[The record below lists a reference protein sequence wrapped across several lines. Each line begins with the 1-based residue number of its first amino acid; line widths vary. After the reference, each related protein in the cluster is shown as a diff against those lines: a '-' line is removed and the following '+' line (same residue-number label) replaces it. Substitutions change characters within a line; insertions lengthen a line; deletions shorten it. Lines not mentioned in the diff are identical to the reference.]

1 MRAASIRIS
10 GEISVQCYL
19 RGNGEI
25 SDRYHST
32 GRALL
37 MRTDR
42 PGGTVKL
49 GQHEIGR
56 IGYGAMQLRTVDA
69 TAAVALLRRAVELGI
84 NHLDTASFYGNAT
97 VNGHVRAAL
106 HPYADDLVIVSK
118 VGARH
123 IDAPVELALAQ
134 RPEQLREQVHLDLRS
149 LGLDQVPVVNLRRAD
164 HGPGLTAE
172 GDQVVPI
179 DDQLA
184 ELIALRTEGLIGA
197 IGLSTVSTEQIQRA
211 LPAGIVCV
219 QNAYSLIDRSS
230 EEQLRL
236 CADHG
241 IAWIPYFPL
250 GSAFNRIPSPVDH
263 PVVQQMAARRRL
275 SPAAICLAWIL
286 AHDKHTALIPGTRSV
301 DHLEENLRT
310 ADVHLDADALAQ
322 LDAIAS

>member
-1 MRAASIRIS
+1 MTA
-10 GEISVQCYL
+10 
-19 RGNGEI
+19 
-25 SDRYHST
+25 
-32 GRALL
+32 
-37 MRTDR
+37 DR

-49 GQHEIGR
+49 GPHEIAR

-69 TAAVALLRRAVELGI
+69 AAATAVLRRAVELGV
-84 NHLDTASFYGNAT
+84 NHLDTASFYGNST
-97 VNGHVRAAL
+97 VNEHIRAAL

-123 IDAPVELALAQ
+123 VDGQAGLALAQ
-134 RPEQLREQVHLDLRS
+134 RPAQLREQVHLDLRS

-164 HGPGLTAE
+164 HGPLVAE
-172 GDQVVPI
+172 GDQLVPI

-184 ELIALRTEGLIGA
+184 ELIALRNEGLIGA
-197 IGLSTVSTEQIQRA
+197 IGLSHVSTEQLRQA

-250 GSAFNRIPSPVDH
+250 GSAFDQLPSPTDD
-263 PVVQQMAARRRL
+263 PVVQSIATRL
-275 SPAAICLAWIL
+275 GVTPAAVCLAWIL
-286 AHDKHTALIPGTRSV
+286 AHDEHTALIPGTRSV
-301 DHLEENLRT
+301 VHLEENLRT
-310 ADVHLDADALAQ
+310 ADIHLDADALAQ
-322 LDAIAS
+322 LDGIAS